1 MVLEL
6 YMIRIK
12 RFPRILVSFYIIGY
26 LFAIFAFLSKTS
38 IPFTIITLLCSAL
51 LNALHFM
58 SDEYRSSQDLI
69 RAKKAIDK
77 GEFEKAADLI
87 VAAAKIQSNEEILI
101 QINATLKKKP
111 ENYGKT
117 AELLVRRFGEF
128 DSSFIRFV
136 ASSFFYATRDLKK
149 AKEVLIE
156 VPLDQMTVKAVRLL
170 GSVLYE
176 LGEYE
181 RAIKIFSAFDPK
193 TVPKNE
199 DELAILYGI
208 AICQIAKK
216 ENKRAIESLSRI
228 KAKNPKYGNAE
239 KLISQ
244 LEGESEKK

>member
-1 MVLEL
+1 
-6 YMIRIK
+6 MIRIK

-38 IPFTIITLLCSAL
+38 LPFTITTLLCSAL

-69 RAKKAIDK
+69 RAKKLIDK
-77 GEFEKAADLI
+77 GEFEKAADFI
-87 VAAAKIQSNEEILI
+87 VAAAKIQPNEEILI

-117 AELLVRRFGEF
+117 AELLVHGFGEF
-128 DSSFIRFV
+128 DSPFIRFV

-181 RAIKIFSAFDPK
+181 RAIKIFSTFDPK

-199 DELAILYGI
+199 DELAVVYGI
-208 AICQIAKK
+208 AICQIARK
-216 ENKRAIESLSRI
+216 ENKKAIEALSRI
-228 KAKNPKYGNAE
+228 KAKSPKYGNAE
-239 KLISQ
+239 KLIGQ